1 MADQRN
7 QGQVPGAQPPSQ
19 QMADNKNQPN
29 QPSQQSKEGG
39 NFDAVIKD
47 GVLAEDWMLRVT
59 AFDESLRALPTVAFA
74 GAGTDPNARTGLEAF
89 QAARAAFHEVA
100 ERRMEDLQQALSG
113 IEDSRKALRV
123 YLDAARRAAMEP
135 HYINRGY

>member
-1 MADQRN
+1 MGAGGLDGAAREDCVTEELARHLLRGCALLEEGI
-7 QGQVPGAQPPSQ
+7 GQL
-19 QMADNKNQPN
+19 
-29 QPSQQSKEGG
+29 
-39 NFDAVIKD
+39 KD

-89 QAARAAFHEVA
+89 HAARAAFHEVA